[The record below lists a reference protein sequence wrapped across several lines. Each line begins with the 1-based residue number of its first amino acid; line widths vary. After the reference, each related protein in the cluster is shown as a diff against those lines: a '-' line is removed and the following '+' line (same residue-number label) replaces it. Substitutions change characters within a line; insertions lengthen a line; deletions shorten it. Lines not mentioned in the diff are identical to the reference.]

1 MRHSIVVLAAG
12 LALASSAP
20 AAGAQVVNGSFESPG
35 TTLGCPSF
43 FGGVVGTTITGW
55 TVGSGNVDYICSLW
69 TADDGVMSLDMNGSA
84 AASIYQDVALT
95 PGASYRLSFA
105 MGENF
110 FAGPNPKTMDVT
122 IGSLP
127 TWSFSFDNPAATAAD
142 MGWATNTVDFVANA
156 ATMRLTFASTTAEC
170 CWGPALDDV
179 SIALISP
186 TAVPEPATVALLGA
200 GLGVLGV
207 AMRRRRA

>member
-1 MRHSIVVLAAG
+1 MHRRIAALASA
-12 LALASSAP
+12 LALAASAP
-20 AAGAQVVNGSFESPG
+20 AAGAQVVNGSFETPG
-35 TTLGCPSF
+35 TALGGCPSF
-43 FGGVVGTTITGW
+43 FGSIAGTTITGW
-55 TVGSGNVDYICSLW
+55 TIVGNVDYICGLW

-84 AASIYQDVALT
+84 PASIFQDVLLT

-110 FAGPNPKTMDVT
+110 FGGPAAKTMDVT
-122 IGSLP
+122 VGSLP
-127 TWSFSFDNPAATAAD
+127 AWSFSFDNPTATAAN
-142 MGWATNTVDFVANA
+142 MGWATYTADFVANA
-156 ATMRLTFASTTAEC
+156 ATMRLTFASTTPQC

-179 SIALISP
+179 RLTLIAP

-207 AMRRRRA
+207 AARRRRA